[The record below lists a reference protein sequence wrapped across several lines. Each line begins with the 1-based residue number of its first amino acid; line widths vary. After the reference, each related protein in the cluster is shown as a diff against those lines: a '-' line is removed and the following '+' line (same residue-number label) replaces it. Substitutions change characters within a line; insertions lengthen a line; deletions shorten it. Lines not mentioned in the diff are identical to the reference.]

1 MRIRTSLLAVVL
13 LATASL
19 AEESNWGNEW
29 APMEDAMPSRRSV
42 DTKPA
47 EQADI
52 QGRYLVHESIQSNS
66 TTQIDEVIEQLINS
80 RREGRNLGNT
90 MPSMLMAIS
99 IRLCSRETI
108 CRPAILSGISCV
120 DWD

>member
-1 MRIRTSLLAVVL
+1 MKIRASLLAVVL

-47 EQADI
+47 EQSDI

-80 RREGRNLGNT
+80 RREGRNLGEYDAVYADGNIDQALQQGNDLQ
-90 MPSMLMAIS
+90 PRNL
-99 IRLCSRETI
+99 IRDNC
-108 CRPAILSGISCV
+108 A